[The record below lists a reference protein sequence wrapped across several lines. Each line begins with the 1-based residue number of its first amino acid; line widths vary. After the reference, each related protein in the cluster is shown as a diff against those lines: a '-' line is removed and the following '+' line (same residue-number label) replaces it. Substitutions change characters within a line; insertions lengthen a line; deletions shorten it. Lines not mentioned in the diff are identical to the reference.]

1 MGALRK
7 SRQSLF
13 KLTWGR
19 VILCGKPF
27 LSRQNFQ
34 NFFTHHCVLGAQYSD
49 TIQHIRVNL
58 EIQFQVLILL
68 LTSMRTTASSSL
80 KWGGKDAL
88 LTLLHYPNVWWVSEK
103 KRDSWGNGDD
113 KWGQGIR
120 FTPAKGGGDSR
131 EWLCHRK
138 GRGVSAGASW
148 LPRPAGSEKRHQGLG
163 LPAPSSFT
171 HIRASSQLGLV

>member
-1 MGALRK
+1 MRDGLGNRRVHVWPCQWVQVKKGKGLWLTLSQINKEVIQSPVGALRK

-34 NFFTHHCVLGAQYSD
+34 NFFTHHCVLGAQESG
-49 TIQHIRVNL
+49 TIQHIRGNL
-58 EIQFQVLILL
+58 ETQFQVLILL

-80 KWGGKDAL
+80 KWGREDAL

-103 KRDSWGNGDD
+103 RRGTLGETEMTSEG
-113 KWGQGIR
+113 
-120 FTPAKGGGDSR
+120 R
-131 EWLCHRK
+131 E
-138 GRGVSAGASW
+138 
-148 LPRPAGSEKRHQGLG
+148 
-163 LPAPSSFT
+163 
-171 HIRASSQLGLV
+171 